1 VAVSHSGKNSRH
13 GISTTA
19 PQVAVGAGSTK
30 VDGAFVQAWI
40 CDLQR
45 MGGGG
50 AAGESKYSTM
60 GLHNYNVEWLDGRG
74 TWWFYLGTIGCG
86 R

>member
-1 VAVSHSGKNSRH
+1 MAVSHSGKNSRH

-40 CDLQR
+40 CDFQR

-50 AAGESKYSTM
+50 AGGESKYSTM
-60 GLHNYNVEWLDGRG
+60 GLHDYNVEWLDGRG
-74 TWWFYLGTIGCG
+74 TWWFYLGTIGCD